1 MDRDSLASDRPM
13 GSDADSLAEYGDPD
27 MTEGFDEDGSFIKQY
42 GTNKRNFGDA
52 HNNTALS
59 TFV

>member
-1 MDRDSLASDRPM
+1 M
-13 GSDADSLAEYGDPD
+13 GSDVDSLAEYGDPD